1 MPLCISIS
9 GTMAGFNLR
18 ISHDPQIV
26 PPQVQVEPSFPGANA
41 RVVAESVAAPIEQQ
55 VNGAKGMIYMGS
67 KSGADGSYSL
77 VVSFEIGT
85 NPDIAAVDVQNRFCI
100 APSPL
105 SADVARQGVTIRT
118 KSNALLEVVVP

>member
-26 PPQVQVEPSFPGANA
+26 PPQVQVSTSFPGANA

-85 NPDIAAVDVQNRFCI
+85 NPDIAAVAVAKPFGTP
-100 APSPL
+100 AKPL
-105 SADVARQGVTIRT
+105 PA
-118 KSNALLEVVVP
+118 

>member
-1 MPLCISIS
+1 MLNFFIERPIFSTVISLVILLA
-9 GTMAGFNLR
+9 GALAGFNLHLRRHDLR
-18 ISHDPQIV
+18 ILGDRQIV
-26 PPQVQVEPSFPGANA
+26 PPQVQVSTSFPGANA

-85 NPDIAAVDVQNRFCI
+85 NPDIAAVDV
-100 APSPL
+100 P
-105 SADVARQGVTIRT
+105 
-118 KSNALLEVVVP
+118 